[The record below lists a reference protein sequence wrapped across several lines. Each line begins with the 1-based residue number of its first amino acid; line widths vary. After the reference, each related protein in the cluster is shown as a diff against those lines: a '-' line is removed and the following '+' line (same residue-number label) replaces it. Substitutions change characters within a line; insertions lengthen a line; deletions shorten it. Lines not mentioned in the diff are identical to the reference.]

1 MIAWEPT
8 EDDVSW
14 TRDQLDSLAI
24 GDTWNTGDMQY
35 QRTGEAELS
44 LVSRAE
50 RAEIA
55 HGRVLAVLSALEW
68 SCVDDAAT
76 ITSDDPMEQL
86 QQAQENAQSWECP
99 TEECDTTLVNCDLN
113 NIEWENGGMSPAMSP
128 DGTETEAERWFVN
141 LKCVGCN
148 EVIKMNPL
156 DYALLAGDDLFH
168 TYRAG
173 AWVYEVLSRE
183 RMIELIDSG
192 GEGIALGTKDLDG
205 YTLPP
210 HLQGTYC
217 TASISPVSEEE

>member
-1 MIAWEPT
+1 MMTWEPS
-8 EDDVSW
+8 EDDVNW

-35 QRTGEAELS
+35 QRTGETELS

-50 RAEIA
+50 RAELA
-55 HGRVLAVLSALEW
+55 HERVLAVLSALEW
-68 SCVDDAAT
+68 SCVDDAAI

-99 TEECDTTLVNCDLN
+99 AEECDTTLVDCDLN
-113 NIEWENGGMSPAMSP
+113 DIEWENGGMFPAMSP

-141 LKCVGCN
+141 LKCVGCH
-148 EVIKMNPL
+148 EIIKMNPL

-168 TYRAG
+168 TYKAG
-173 AWVYEVLSRE
+173 EWAYEVLSRE
-183 RMIELIDSG
+183 RMIEVIDNG
-192 GEGIALGTKDLDG
+192 GEGIALGSKDLDG
-205 YTLPP
+205 NTLPP

-217 TASISPVSEEE
+217 SATILPVSEEE